1 MDGAEGK
8 KLLLGLSVRGERRPC
23 VLGGFL
29 QRNQADKIFFCLEEI
44 NHEDLHTSM
53 ETDCPHSAG
62 GRLETQGSWW
72 QRSSSDT
79 WENWWWKLQ
88 SESEADWCPCSKTVR
103 QRDGILSYSAFHSVQ
118 TLNRMDVVH
127 PHWRGL
133 SALFSTLIQMLIP
146 PRNIL
151 PDTLR
156 IMFSWISGQM
166 FNWISEHSMALSSC
180 HVNVAII
187 PWMEHYT
194 NLQKTGYCLFVQRKL
209 TGEMKLHFSG
219 LSWLICSYVQS
230 SRGNREPCPLECFLG
245 SHEWTHSP
253 LPLLWCCL
261 SLKVLWL
268 L

>member
-8 KLLLGLSVRGERRPC
+8 KLLLGLSVI
-23 VLGGFL
+23 FL
-29 QRNQADKIFFCLEEI
+29 CLEEI

-62 GRLETQGSWW
+62 CRLETQRSWW

-88 SESEADWCPCSKTVR
+88 SEADWCPCSKTVR

-219 LSWLICSYVQS
+219 LSWLICSFVQS
-230 SRGNREPCPLECFLG
+230 SWGNREPSPLECFLG
-245 SHEWTHSP
+245 SHEWTHS
-253 LPLLWCCL
+253 LHPLLWCCL